1 MHMFT
6 VVSPSP
12 DQSITEHF
20 PLVLLLSHFQYLS
33 DHYQVCDAIYIL
45 KYGMYYVCCCLCSVD
60 LDSHFT
66 GDRANQS
73 EQFYSVN
80 DNGISASMDRIL
92 IHNSKHIDVHCT
104 KT

>member
-1 MHMFT
+1 M
-6 VVSPSP
+6 
-12 DQSITEHF
+12 
-20 PLVLLLSHFQYLS
+20 LY
-33 DHYQVCDAIYIL
+33 
-45 KYGMYYVCCCLCSVD
+45 YGGWCNYTHSMQHVD

-80 DNGISASMDRIL
+80 DNGISSSMDRIL